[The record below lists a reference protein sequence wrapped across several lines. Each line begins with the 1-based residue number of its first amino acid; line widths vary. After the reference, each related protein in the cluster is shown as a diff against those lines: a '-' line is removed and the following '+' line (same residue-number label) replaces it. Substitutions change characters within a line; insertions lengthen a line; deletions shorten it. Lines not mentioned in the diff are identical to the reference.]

1 MKKNKTIILLIILFL
16 LNQIAANLGHPVTP
30 ALVESLGI
38 EDYMF
43 GVFFALMASGLT
55 IGGLLFGYLGDHY
68 KKKHMIIIGY
78 VIYGVA
84 QFGFGYAENQYAMIF
99 FRFLAGLGAAAT
111 ITLSTAL
118 IIANTNEHNRTKILG
133 YVAAAM
139 TLGASIGYYVG
150 GQLGSNQWL
159 TYLFG
164 SSQLKYVFL
173 IQSILN
179 LIVGLLAFVFIEN
192 EVVIVTNKKDN
203 FFKSLKSISK
213 LKPTLLI
220 FLFSLMLFTMGK
232 INTEKYLDVYFNDL
246 GYSSGDI
253 GTFVLV
259 TGIVSLSASIFIVP
273 LFNRFKNRILTISLM
288 HLLAAIILIYVF
300 RSSAFITSIYSIYM
314 IYIVIR
320 TVYQPLEQ
328 SYISNY
334 ASDGKYSMI
343 MGVRQSFL
351 SLGMIIGPLA
361 GGLIYQRLP
370 RYLFDSSAI
379 LFMMSVLC
387 LIIVMLVLKKKPKL
401 D

>member
-43 GVFFALMASGLT
+43 GVFFALMATGLT
-55 IGGLLFGYLGDHY
+55 VGGLVFGYLGDRY
-68 KKKHMIIIGY
+68 RKKYMIVIGY
-78 VIYGVA
+78 LIYGIA

-118 IIANTNEHNRTKILG
+118 VIAHTKEYNRTKILG
-133 YVAAAM
+133 FVAAAM
-139 TLGASIGYYVG
+139 TLGASIGYYIG
-150 GQLGSNQWL
+150 GQLGSNQWIIN
-159 TYLFG
+159 LFG
-164 SSQLKYVFL
+164 SNQLKYVFL
-173 IQSILN
+173 TQSILN
-179 LIVGLLAFVFIEN
+179 MIVGMLAYIFLQD
-192 EVVIVTNKKDN
+192 EVVVMTDKKDN
-203 FFKSLKSISK
+203 FFKSLRSISK

-273 LFNRFKNRILTISLM
+273 LFNRYKNKLFMIAVM
-288 HLLAAIILIYVF
+288 HAMAALILIYVF
-300 RSSAFITSIYSIYM
+300 RSSAFMTSIYSIYM
-314 IYIVIR
+314 LYIVIR

-334 ASDGKYSMI
+334 ATDGKYAMI

-351 SLGMIIGPLA
+351 SLGMIVGPVV
-361 GGLIYQRLP
+361 GGLLYQITP

-379 LFMMSVLC
+379 LFIMSTLC
-387 LIIVMLVLKKKPKL
+387 LMIVILMLKKQPEL

>member
-1 MKKNKTIILLIILFL
+1 MKKNKTIIILIILFL
-16 LNQIAANLGHPVTP
+16 LNQIAANVGHPVTP
-30 ALVESLGI
+30 AFVKSLGI

-43 GVFFALMASGLT
+43 GVFFAFMAAGLT
-55 IGGLLFGYLGDHY
+55 IGGLIFGYLGDRY
-68 KKKHMIIIGY
+68 KKKYMIMIGY
-78 VIYGVA
+78 VIYAIA

-118 IIANTNEHNRTKILG
+118 VIAHTTDKNRTKILG
-133 YVAAAM
+133 FVAAAM
-139 TLGASIGYYVG
+139 TLGASIGYYLG
-150 GQLGSNQWL
+150 GQLGANQWFIDL
-159 TYLFG
+159 LGT
-164 SSQLKYVFL
+164 SELKYIFL
-173 IQSILN
+173 IQSGLNIFVGILVYFFLQN
-179 LIVGLLAFVFIEN
+179 ERVLIQN
-192 EVVIVTNKKDN
+192 SKDN
-203 FFKSLKSISK
+203 FFKSMRSITQ

-220 FLFSLMLFTMGK
+220 FLGSLMLFTMGK

-259 TGIVSLSASIFIVP
+259 TGIVSLSASIFVVP
-273 LFNRFKNRILTISLM
+273 LFNKVKNKIATMALM
-288 HLLAAIILIYVF
+288 HLLAAFIIIYVF
-300 RSSAFITSIYSIYM
+300 RSEVFMTSIYSVYM

-328 SYISNY
+328 SYISNH
-334 ASDGKYSMI
+334 ASDGKYAMI

-351 SLGMIIGPLA
+351 SLGMIIGPLL
-361 GGLIYQRLP
+361 GGLIYQILP

-379 LFMMSVLC
+379 LFILSGVCLVVVIMM
-387 LIIVMLVLKKKPKL
+387 IKKQPQI